1 MLESAWHQGTG
12 LCWQGMPSSLR
23 VLPVVPSGDAA
34 DAHAV
39 WSACAHLQH
48 QGYPVVVLDGTDQE
62 SDATPGLQDM
72 LQPRLGYACNALPA
86 DISHPSH
93 VATLPAARGLV
104 QLQHK
109 ASVTGERPL
118 DLLYRY
124 VRNHALVVLWAPAP
138 LLAGMLQ
145 GCTHAP
151 LQLINAQSRNIIS
164 NYRQLKQIFMSSGL
178 MPRLVAM
185 RPADYGFDPILRSLS
200 QCAMHHLHTEPLCE
214 QFDPMQT
221 RHLQRWALQCLEYAE
236 TVSPPQE
243 AATLGM
249 SNPSSLSVR
258 SH

>member
-12 LCWQGMPSSLR
+12 LCWQGISSSLR

-39 WSACAHLQH
+39 WSACAHLQQ
-48 QGYPVVVLDGTDQE
+48 QGYPVVVLDGTEKE
-62 SDATPGLQDM
+62 SDAAPGLQDM
-72 LQPRLGYACNALPA
+72 LQPRLGYACNALPS
-86 DISHPSH
+86 DISNPSS
-93 VATLPAARGLV
+93 VATIPAARGLV

-109 ASVTGERPL
+109 TSMSGERPL

-124 VRNHALVVLWAPAP
+124 VRNHALVVIWAPAP

-151 LQLINAQSRNIIS
+151 LQLINAQSRNIVS

-185 RPADYGFDPILRSLS
+185 RPAGYGFDPILKSLS

-214 QFDPMQT
+214 QFDATQV
-221 RHLQRWALQCLEYAE
+221 RHLQRWALQCLEHAE
-236 TVSPPQE
+236 TVAPSLE
-243 AATLGM
+243 ATTLTH
-249 SNPSSLSVR
+249 PKHSSLSVR